1 MKGSPLVVLN
11 DKTVVGKAMTSEAR
25 ERFYKVIEKKAWRG
39 LRKAIGKR
47 RGEKRQAIETSK
59 EKWYFTFSL
68 NVSWGEEGW

>member
-1 MKGSPLVVLN
+1 MKGSPPVVLN

-25 ERFYKVIEKKAWRG
+25 ERFNKVIEKKMWRG

-59 EKWYFTFSL
+59 EK
-68 NVSWGEEGW
+68 